1 MLGAWVW
8 GQPGTSV
15 KDQGSHDLASE
26 YGAQRA
32 CFNAK
37 MNWDQK
43 RSNQII
49 PLLCGTFTD
58 RPSNKDSSVSIVS
71 GLENQGFVVQFL
83 A

>member
-32 CFNAK
+32 CFKAK
-37 MNWDQK
+37 VHRDQK
-43 RSNQII
+43 GSNQITT
-49 PLLCGTFTD
+49 LL
-58 RPSNKDSSVSIVS
+58 
-71 GLENQGFVVQFL
+71 
-83 A
+83 